1 MLPTLIA
8 QQIQDSIRAFL
19 QQMFPCTT
27 EYFRGMVDR
36 LTWEENNGLFRGP
49 WYELRLPFESVGAET
64 PLPFRVLNFPFK
76 PHKHQAEAF
85 ARLCGDDPKST
96 LVTTGTGS
104 GKTECFMFPVLDYCA
119 RKRLE
124 GQKGIKAIFLYP
136 MNALATDQA
145 RRLARAVAQDAA
157 LAGLRVGMYVGGA
170 TGEPAI
176 TMGPEQVI
184 TSRDEMRKNPPDIL
198 MTNYK
203 MLDYL
208 LLRADDRKLWQ
219 HNREKGVLRYL
230 VVDELHTFDGAQATD
245 LACLIRRVKNRVRA
259 ENGELCCIGTSATI
273 GGDDSVAE
281 LCDYAGKIFGEAFD
295 ETSLIRETMMTT
307 DQFRKGEAC
316 RYFIV
321 PDGEQLCDMQ
331 GTDIQNPDAW
341 LRTQHRLW
349 FDEEAGEDFQS
360 TEARLE
366 LGTKLLG
373 HRFTSE
379 LLSIYEQKHTE
390 VLSEQEVHK
399 SLLRMEQGLADK
411 KVFRAALD
419 SFLALCAH
427 ARYEHPVSGR
437 VQPFLRLHVQ
447 LWMRELTHMVTRVLP
462 WDQQNELKLCFR
474 ADQPAKEAEKSLS
487 LVFCRDCGTI
497 TWGAVKP
504 RRGDKLITAS
514 DAFYREYFSY
524 EQSNAVLLHPVR
536 DGEWKQNDLYQRS
549 ILCGHCMNL
558 CPAQGL
564 EKHPDSGQ
572 YVCPACKKHDMTV
585 PVDEYPVER
594 KKSRGRTQ
602 GVLCPKCGAADVML
616 VGSRAA
622 GLNSAAISTL
632 YASACND
639 DKKLLTFSDNVQDAS
654 HRAGFFAGRT
664 YGHTLR
670 SAFYKAA
677 RDCAGMNLAE
687 LYDHIG
693 ERCCA
698 GYSAK
703 EQVRLFMPPDKEWL
717 RDYESFLKDGKIPK
731 AEKLSLPELIEKRLN
746 WEFFSEITWKSTR
759 GRTLERTGCLTLGLP
774 VDTIRQTAE
783 ALQNECKEH
792 LGASYHASVEEL
804 AYWITGVLHKLRM
817 MGGVAIPFLKPAY
830 EGYQKTGMY
839 LLHKSNKQWMRS
851 QSTLLSPRFFF
862 QGGTHDDMLP
872 IHTKSGRETWMENWA
887 LRIQWPVLQQKSSM
901 ASFIDRA
908 LKEMVKAGL
917 LKRTQLADLNVWSVS
932 PDCLTLSTQVQ
943 AMQCSHCG
951 GRIYTDANQTEL
963 YTGMPCLK
971 QDCPGHYTPS
981 KIQSDGSRFYAAA
994 EVSRIHA
1001 AEHTGLLEREDREA
1015 TENSFIHANTPVPP
1029 NLLSCTPTL
1038 EMGID
1043 IGDLSSVLLCS
1054 VPPNPANYRQR
1065 IGRAGRKDGN
1075 AFSLTTANGKANDL
1089 YFFQEPDSM
1098 IHGHVEAPGVYLE
1111 SLAILKRQMF
1121 AFALDEW
1128 IYRDPN
1134 TYLPRKMRMLL
1145 SSYQEKNAF
1154 PDNFLD
1160 FCKRKSGS
1168 LCDTFCELLDLDGD
1182 TKALLMAYLSCSR
1195 TGNDSLRYML
1205 TERIN
1210 RIQGE
1215 LESYRTRRASFRA
1228 EQDKVEKRLEQDT
1241 VSEEERKELLGQV
1254 DELKRSRAS
1263 LTQLINGLRN
1273 KETLQFLTDEG
1284 LLPNYEFPE
1293 EGVTLKT
1300 VILKDRG
1307 NDTSSDNTESH
1318 EYTRAAASAISEF
1331 APGSVFYVQGR
1342 KVKIDQVNLKTA
1354 KQEDW
1359 NFCPECSCV
1368 CKSELAGA
1376 TCPQCGAS
1384 WQDGSHQRPVL
1395 KFNQVMATVIDRDA
1409 RSLDAVDERKPMFY
1423 EKGLSVEV
1431 APQDEGTTWLIKSN
1445 KNGLA
1450 FSFLRRAIFREL
1462 NFGKMEPDGGS
1473 MEVNGRKL
1481 SSPGFRICGKCGKL
1495 MDDSRDFANPK
1506 SHDLDCPYRKN
1517 AAKAAQDALVN
1528 IFLYREIQSEAIRI
1542 LLPGAC
1548 ADNDV
1553 WRSSFEAALQL
1564 GIKAYFKGRVAN
1576 LKYCFDSMV
1585 LPAAD
1590 GTRDK
1595 RDCLL
1600 IYDSVPGGTGNLKEL
1615 TQDPATFVKVL
1626 QLAMKH
1632 ITSCKCGEDSEKD
1645 GCHRCMYAFRGPRE
1659 IKPSRSAAIEI
1670 LSSIGISEFDDVPL
1684 PTPEEVD
1691 GPGSTKVTNIFISS
1705 ELESRFIEWLRRQEG
1720 FVLEEQVVNRK
1731 TGYLLKTGNMMW
1743 DVEPQ
1748 RAEKGGSSQK
1758 GGTVTDFTFTPVRSS
1773 QGRPIVVYLDGFA
1786 YHASMEHNRVSGDI
1800 EKREKLRL
1808 EDDYIVWTLTWDDI
1822 QNDFIEA
1829 LQPGSAPG
1837 SLPDAPVKPWIDQL
1851 NYPPAKAYMEVCKPD
1866 MQLYQNV
1873 LKPIVNLKTLLENG
1887 ENDERRKAWMYTA
1900 AILAMGMSVPGRV
1913 KGQRMQQAREVINT
1927 GSDDAVSMT
1936 GGDGAD
1942 YLGYY
1947 VDQSPWR
1954 ILWQLAR
1961 TDGRALHQAVVRLSF
1976 DSDKTDDSPEYQRK
1990 WRGFWSLY
1998 NMLQILPHFRA
2009 TTPELGQQDYR
2020 CEEVEQITHQQT
2032 GLTADMLDDLDSAW
2046 VALLLNQPLLQ
2057 PELFYEVTDN
2067 HGVVVDGNVEV
2078 AWPEQKVAILTEDY
2092 EELADNLNQWGWR
2105 TFVWGRIP
2113 EADLLKQLIELVG
2126 A

>member
-1 MLPTLIA
+1 MLPTPIA

-27 EYFRGMVDR
+27 EYFRGMVER
-36 LTWEENNGLFRGP
+36 LTYEENNGLFRGP
-49 WYELRLPFESVGAET
+49 WYELRLPFESVGADT
-64 PLPFRVLNFPFK
+64 PLPFSVLKFPFN

-85 ARLCGDDPKST
+85 ERLCGDSPLST

-104 GKTECFMFPVLDYCA
+104 GKTECFMYPVLDYCA
-119 RKRLE
+119 RMRQE
-124 GQKGIKAIFLYP
+124 GQRGIKAIFLYP

-145 RRLARAVAQDAA
+145 RRLAKAVASDAS
-157 LAGLRVGMYVGGA
+157 LAGVRVGMYVGGA
-170 TGEPAI
+170 SGEPTV

-208 LLRADDRKLWQ
+208 LLRADDRRLWQ
-219 HNREKGVLRYL
+219 HNKTPGVLRYL

-273 GGDDSVAE
+273 GGEDSVNE
-281 LCDYAGKIFGEAFD
+281 LCDYAGKIFGEHFD
-295 ETSLIRETMMTT
+295 ESSLIRETMMSAE
-307 DQFRKGEAC
+307 QFRKGEPC

-321 PDGEQLCDMQ
+321 PDSEQLADMQ
-331 GTDIQNPDAW
+331 SNDISDPGAWLSTQYKLWFGDEPGADIQSRD
-341 LRTQHRLW
+341 
-349 FDEEAGEDFQS
+349 
-360 TEARLE
+360 ARLE

-379 LLSIYEQKHTE
+379 LLSIYEQKGTE
-390 VLSEQEVHK
+390 VLNETEVHK
-399 SLLRMEQGLADK
+399 ALLRMERGLADK

-427 ARYEHPVSGR
+427 ARYKHPVSGR
-437 VQPFLRLHVQ
+437 IQPFLRLHVQ

-462 WDQQNELKLCFR
+462 WSLLDELKLCFR
-474 ADQPAKEAEKSLS
+474 SDQPTREAERSLP

-504 RRGDKLITAS
+504 RRGDKIITA
-514 DAFYREYFSY
+514 AETFYREYFGSG
-524 EQSNAVLLHPVR
+524 ENAILLHPVH
-536 DGEWKQNDLYQRS
+536 DGEWKQHDLYQRS
-549 ILCGHCMNL
+549 VLCGHCMNL

-564 EKHPDSGQ
+564 EKHSDSGQ

-585 PVDEYPVER
+585 PVDEYPVQR
-594 KKSRGRTQ
+594 KKYKGKDRAVQ
-602 GVLCPKCGAADVML
+602 CPMCGDPEMML

-639 DKKLLTFSDNVQDAS
+639 DKKLLAFSDNVQDAS

-664 YGHTLR
+664 YSHTLR

-677 RDCAGMNLAE
+677 RSCDGVNLAD
-687 LYDHIG
+687 LYDLIG
-693 ERCCA
+693 GLCCA
-698 GYSAK
+698 GYSVK
-703 EQVRLFMPPDKEWL
+703 DRIRLFMPPDKEWL

-731 AEKLSLPELIEKRLN
+731 ADKMSLPELIEKRLN

-774 VDTIRQTAE
+774 EERIRQTAE
-783 ALQNECKEH
+783 TLQNECKEH
-792 LGASYHASVEEL
+792 LGSSYYAGVEEL
-804 AYWITGVLHKLRM
+804 AHWITGVLHKLRM

-830 EGYQKTGMY
+830 EGYQKSGMY
-839 LLHKSNKQWMRS
+839 ILHKSNKHWMRS
-851 QSTLLSPRFFF
+851 QASLLTPRFFC
-862 QGGTHDDMLP
+862 QGAHDDMLP
-872 IHTKSGRETWMENWA
+872 IYTKSGRETWMENWA
-887 LRIQWPVLQQKSSM
+887 LRIHWQGAQQKSTM
-901 ASFIDRA
+901 AAFIDRA
-908 LKEMVKAGL
+908 LKEMEKAGL
-917 LKRTQLADLNVWSVS
+917 VKRTQQADLNVWSVS
-932 PDCLTLSTQVQ
+932 PDCLTLSTRVQ
-943 AMQCSHCG
+943 AMQCSQCG
-951 GRIYTDANQTEL
+951 GRIYTDAGQVGL

-971 QDCPGHYTPS
+971 QDCSGHYKPID
-981 KIQSDGSRFYAAA
+981 IQSDGKRFYAAA

-1001 AEHTGLLEREDREA
+1001 AEHTGLLERDDREK
-1015 TENSFIHANTPVPP
+1015 TETDFIGGEAPVPP

-1128 IYRDPN
+1128 IFRDPN
-1134 TYLPRKMRMLL
+1134 TYLPRKMHMLL
-1145 SSYQEKNAF
+1145 SSYTDKSAF
-1154 PDNFLD
+1154 PENFLA
-1160 FCKRKSGS
+1160 FCVKKSGS
-1168 LCDTFCELLDLDGD
+1168 LCDAFCELLDLDGD
-1182 TKALLMAYLSCSR
+1182 TKAALIDYLIPR
-1195 TGNDSLRYML
+1195 ERATGTDNLKYVL
-1205 TERIN
+1205 TQCIN
-1210 RIQGE
+1210 RIQDE
-1215 LESYRTRRASFRA
+1215 LESYRTRRATFRA
-1228 EQDKVEKRLEQDT
+1228 EQDKVEKRLEQNT
-1241 VSEEERKELLGQV
+1241 VSEEERKELQEQLA
-1254 DELKRSRAS
+1254 EMKRSRAS

-1307 NDTSSDNTESH
+1307 GDTNSDNTESH

-1368 CKSELAGA
+1368 STKGMAGN
-1376 TCPQCGAS
+1376 TCPQCGTNWSDA
-1384 WQDGSHQRPVL
+1384 SHQRPVL
-1395 KFNQVMATVIDRDA
+1395 KFNQVMAVLQDKKS
-1409 RSLDAVDERKPMFY
+1409 RSLDDNDERKPMFY
-1423 EKGLSVEV
+1423 EKGLSVQV
-1431 APQDEGTTWLIKSN
+1431 APEDEGTTWLIKSN
-1445 KNGLA
+1445 KSGLA

-1473 MEVNGRKL
+1473 MQVNGRKL
-1481 SSPGFRICGKCGKL
+1481 ASPGFRICGKCGKL
-1495 MDDSRDFANPK
+1495 MEKAGDLTNPK
-1506 SHDLDCPYRKN
+1506 MHDLDCPYRKN
-1517 AAKAAQDALVN
+1517 AAKAPQDALIN

-1553 WRSSFEAALQL
+1553 WRSSFEASLQL

-1590 GTRDK
+1590 GTRAK

-1615 TQDPATFVKVL
+1615 TQDPSTFVKVL
-1626 QLAMKH
+1626 QMAMKH
-1632 ITSCKCGEDSEKD
+1632 IATCKCAEDTEKD

-1659 IKPSRSAAIEI
+1659 IKPSRGAAMEI

-1684 PTPEEVD
+1684 PTPEKVD
-1691 GPGSTKVTNIFISS
+1691 GPDSTKVTNIFISS
-1705 ELESRFIEWLRRQEG
+1705 ELEKRFIEWLRRQQG
-1720 FVLEEQVVNRK
+1720 FILDEQVVNGK
-1731 TGYLLKTGNMMW
+1731 TGYLLKAGNLMW

-1748 RAEKGGSSQK
+1748 RSEKGGSTQK
-1758 GGTVTDFTFTPVRSS
+1758 GGTVTDFTFHPVRSS

-1786 YHASMEHNRVSGDI
+1786 YHASMENNRVSGDVR
-1800 EKREKLRL
+1800 KREMLRL
-1808 EDDYIVWTLTWDDI
+1808 EDDNIVWTLTWDDI

-1829 LQPGSAPG
+1829 LQPGAEPG
-1837 SLPDAPVKPWIDQL
+1837 SLPDAPVKPWAQQL
-1851 NYPPAKAYMEVCKPD
+1851 AYPPVKAYTEKCKPD

-1873 LKPIVNLKTLLENG
+1873 LKPIVNLKALLQYG
-1887 ENDERRKAWMYTA
+1887 ETEESSNAWKYTA
-1900 AILAMGMSVPGRV
+1900 ALLAMGMSAPGRI

-1927 GSDDAVSMT
+1927 GSDDPVNLT
-1936 GGDGAD
+1936 GGDGED
-1942 YLGYY
+1942 YMGFY
-1947 VDQSPWR
+1947 VDQAPWR
-1954 ILWQLAR
+1954 ILWQLAK
-1961 TDGRALHQAVVRLSF
+1961 TDGRALHNAVVRLSF
-1976 DSDKTDDSPEYQRK
+1976 DPDKTDDSPEYQRK

-1998 NMLQILPHFRA
+1998 NVLQILPHFRA
-2009 TTPELGQQDYR
+2009 TTPELGQQGYR
-2020 CEEVEQITHQQT
+2020 CEEVEQTTRQQE
-2032 GLTADMLDDLDSAW
+2032 GLTADMLDGLETAW
-2046 VALLLNQPLLQ
+2046 EALLLNQPLLQ

-2092 EELADNLNQWGWR
+2092 EELADKLSQWGWHA
-2105 TFVWGRIP
+2105 FVWGRLS
-2113 EADLLKQLIELVG
+2113 ETDLLKKLTELVS

>member
-1 MLPTLIA
+1 MLPTPIA
-8 QQIQDSIRAFL
+8 QQIQDNIRAFL

-27 EYFRGMVDR
+27 EYFRGMVER
-36 LTWEENNGLFRGP
+36 LTYEENNGLFRGP
-49 WYELRLPFESVGAET
+49 WYELRLPFESVSAET

-85 ARLCGDDPKST
+85 ARLCGDEPKST

-104 GKTECFMFPVLDYCA
+104 GKTECFMYPVLDYCA
-119 RKRLE
+119 RMRQT

-145 RRLARAVAQDAA
+145 RRLARAVAQDTA
-157 LAGLRVGMYVGGA
+157 LAGVRVGMYVGGA
-170 TGEPAI
+170 SVESAI

-184 TSRDEMRKNPPDIL
+184 TSRDEMHRNPPDIL

-219 HNREKGVLRYL
+219 YNREKGVLRFL

-259 ENGELCCIGTSATI
+259 ENGDLCCIGTSATI
-273 GGDDSVAE
+273 GGDDSVTE
-281 LCDYAGKIFGEAFD
+281 LCDYAEKIFGENFD
-295 ETSLIRETMMTT
+295 ENSLIRETMMNAE
-307 DQFRKGEAC
+307 QFLKGEPC

-321 PDGEQLCDMQ
+321 PDDEHLADLQSNNISNPEVWLRMQYKLWFGDEPGADMQ
-331 GTDIQNPDAW
+331 SQD
-341 LRTQHRLW
+341 
-349 FDEEAGEDFQS
+349 
-360 TEARLE
+360 ARLK
-366 LGTKLLG
+366 LGIKLLG

-379 LLSIYEQKHTE
+379 LLRIYEQKHTE
-390 VLSEQEVHK
+390 VLSEQEIHK
-399 SLLRMEQGLADK
+399 ALLRMERGLADK
-411 KVFRAALD
+411 KVFRAAMD

-427 ARYEHPVSGR
+427 ARYEHPVSGH

-462 WDQQNELKLCFR
+462 WNQQNELKLCFR
-474 ADQPAKEAEKSLS
+474 ADQPAREVEKSLP

-497 TWGAVKP
+497 TWGAVLP

-514 DAFYREYFSY
+514 EAFYREYFSY
-524 EQSNAVLLHPVR
+524 DNSNAVLLHPVR
-536 DGEWKQNDLYQRS
+536 DGEWKQNDLYQRAV
-549 ILCGHCMNL
+549 LCGNCMNL

-564 EKHPDSGQ
+564 EKHPDDGQ
-572 YVCPACKKHDMTV
+572 YICPACRKHDMTV
-585 PVDEYPVER
+585 PVDVYPVRR
-594 KKSRGRTQ
+594 KNSRGRIQ
-602 GVLCPKCGAADVML
+602 GVLCPKCDAADVML

-632 YASACND
+632 FASACND

-677 RDCAGMNLAE
+677 RMLDGKNLADI
-687 LYDHIG
+687 YDCIG
-693 ERCCA
+693 EQCCS
-698 GYSAK
+698 GYSAND
-703 EQVRLFMPPDKEWL
+703 QVRLFMPPDKEWL

-731 AEKLSLPELIEKRLN
+731 AGSESLTELIKKRLN

-774 VDTIRQTAE
+774 EKKIRETAKNI
-783 ALQNECKEH
+783 QNECREH
-792 LGASYHASVEEL
+792 LGSAYNASVEEL
-804 AYWITGVLHKLRM
+804 AHWITGVLHKLRM

-830 EGYQKTGMY
+830 EGNEKYGMY
-839 LLHKSNKQWMRS
+839 LLLKGKKRWMHS
-851 QSTLLSPRFFF
+851 QSTLLTPRFFCL
-862 QGGTHDDMLP
+862 GAHDDMLP
-872 IHTKSGRETWMENWA
+872 IYTKSGRETWMENWS
-887 LRIQWPVLQQKSSM
+887 LRIQWQVPQQKSTM
-901 ASFIDRA
+901 ADFIDLA
-908 LKEMVKAGL
+908 LKEMEKAAL
-917 LKRTQLADLNVWSVS
+917 VKRTQLADLNVWSAT
-932 PDCLTLSTQVQ
+932 PNFLTLSTQVQ

-951 GRIYTDANQTEL
+951 GRIYIDAEQTGL
-963 YTGMPCLK
+963 YTDMPCLK
-971 QDCPGHYTPS
+971 QDCPGCYFPS
-981 KIQSDGSRFYAAA
+981 HIQSNGSRFYAAA
-994 EVSRIHA
+994 DVSRIHT

-1015 TENSFIHANTPVPP
+1015 IENSFIHANTPVPP

-1075 AFSLTTANGKANDL
+1075 AFSLTTANGRANDL

-1111 SLAILKRQMF
+1111 SLAILKRQTF

-1128 IYRDPN
+1128 IFRDPN
-1134 TYLPRKMRMLL
+1134 TYLPKKMKTLL
-1145 SSYQEKNAF
+1145 SSYTDKSAF
-1154 PDNFLD
+1154 PENFLA
-1160 FCKRKSGS
+1160 FCMKKSGAM
-1168 LCDTFCELLDLDGD
+1168 CDTFCDLLDLDGD
-1182 TKALLMAYLSCSR
+1182 TKAALMEYLTSR
-1195 TGNDSLRYML
+1195 TGTTALGYMI
-1205 TERIN
+1205 TERVN
-1210 RIQGE
+1210 RVQQE
-1215 LESYRTRRASFRA
+1215 LEAYRSRRETFRA
-1228 EQDKVEKRLEQDT
+1228 ELDKVEKRLEQDT
-1241 VSEEERKELLGQV
+1241 VSDEERKELQELQA
-1254 DELKRSRAS
+1254 ELKRSRAS

-1307 NDTSSDNTESH
+1307 NDSSSDNTESH

-1342 KVKIDQVNLKTA
+1342 KVKIDQVNLKTS
-1354 KQEDW
+1354 KQEEW
-1359 NFCPECSCV
+1359 NFCPECSFV
-1368 CKSELAGA
+1368 CKSELARDI
-1376 TCPQCGAS
+1376 CPQCGTS
-1384 WQDGSHQRPVL
+1384 WQDGSHKRTVL
-1395 KFNQVMATVIDRDA
+1395 KFNQVMATVIDKDA
-1409 RSLDAVDERKPMFY
+1409 RSLDAVDERTPMFY

-1431 APQDEGTTWLIKSN
+1431 SPQDEGTTWLIQSN
-1445 KNGLA
+1445 KRGLA

-1462 NFGKMEPDGGS
+1462 NYGKIESDGDS
-1473 MEVNGRKL
+1473 MQVNGRKL
-1481 SSPGFRICGKCGKL
+1481 ATHGFRVCGKCGKL
-1495 MDDSRDFANPK
+1495 MGDSKEFTNPR

-1517 AAKAAQDALVN
+1517 ASKAAKDALVN

-1590 GTRDK
+1590 GTRAK

-1615 TQDPATFVKVL
+1615 TQEPATFVKVL

-1632 ITSCKCGEDSEKD
+1632 IASCKCAEDSEKD

-1659 IKPSRSAAIEI
+1659 IKPSRNAAMKI
-1670 LSSIGISEFDDVPL
+1670 LSSIGISESDDEPL
-1684 PTPEEVD
+1684 PTPE
-1691 GPGSTKVTNIFISS
+1691 KVNGLDSSKVINIFITS
-1705 ELESRFIEWLRRQEG
+1705 ELESRFIEWLRRQDE
-1720 FVLEEQVVNRK
+1720 FILEEQVVNSK
-1731 TGYLLKTGNMMW
+1731 TGYLLKTGNLMW

-1748 RAEKGGSSQK
+1748 RSEKGGRTQK
-1758 GGTVTDFTFTPVRSS
+1758 GGTITDFTFHPVRSS
-1773 QGRPIVVYLDGFA
+1773 QSRPIVVFLDGFA
-1786 YHASMEHNRVSGDI
+1786 YHASMENNRVSGDV

-1808 EDDYIVWTLTWDDI
+1808 EDGNIVWTLTWDDI
-1822 QNDFIEA
+1822 QNDYREA
-1829 LQPGSAPG
+1829 LQPEAALSG
-1837 SLPDAPVKPWIDQL
+1837 LPDAPVKSWEQQRS
-1851 NYPPAKAYMEVCKPD
+1851 KPIVKKYTEKYKTD
-1866 MQLYQNV
+1866 IQLYKNV
-1873 LKPIVNLKTLLENG
+1873 LKPIANLKLLLQYGDTE
-1887 ENDERRKAWMYTA
+1887 ERYNVWKYTA
-1900 AILAMGMSVPGRV
+1900 ALLAMGMGTPRCI
-1913 KGQRMQQAREVINT
+1913 KGQRMQQAREVIDT
-1927 GSDDAVSMT
+1927 GSDDSVNLA
-1936 GGDGAD
+1936 GGDGED
-1942 YLGYY
+1942 YRGFY
-1947 VDQSPWR
+1947 VDQAPWR
-1954 ILWQLAR
+1954 LLWQFAR
-1961 TDGRALHQAVVRLSF
+1961 TDGDALHNAVVRLSF
-1976 DSDKTDDSPEYQRK
+1976 DPEKTDDSTEYQRK
-1990 WRGFWSLY
+1990 WRGFWGLY
-1998 NMLQILPHFRA
+1998 NFLQILPHFRA
-2009 TTPELGQQDYR
+2009 TTPELGLQGYR
-2020 CEEVEQITHQQT
+2020 CEKVEQITSQQE
-2032 GLTADMLDDLDSAW
+2032 GLTADMLDGLEPSW
-2046 VALLLNQPLLQ
+2046 EALLLNKPLLQ
-2057 PELFYEVTDN
+2057 PELFYEVTDD
-2067 HGVVVDGNVEV
+2067 HGEVVDGNVEV
-2078 AWPEQKVAILTEDY
+2078 AWPEQKVAILTEEY
-2092 EELADNLNQWGWR
+2092 EELADKLNQWGWHS
-2105 TFVWGRIP
+2105 FVWGHLP
-2113 EADLLKQLIELVG
+2113 ETDLLKELTKLVN
-2126 A
+2126 AL